1 MRAARPRALFNPL
14 QVKLALYAHPD
25 IVSPDVAAGVSQ
37 KHISTMVRPA
47 FNLAQLTVGERL
59 DLIEE
64 LWASIRAQPELVPL
78 GADERSVIEA
88 RRAEHRADPAS
99 AIPWDQVRAELRS
112 DQKADERQTKA
123 GKRKRGR

>member
-1 MRAARPRALFNPL
+1 
-14 QVKLALYAHPD
+14 
-25 IVSPDVAAGVSQ
+25 
-37 KHISTMVRPA
+37 MVRPA

-64 LWASIRAQPELVPL
+64 LWASIRTHPELVPL
-78 GADERSVIEA
+78 GSDERSVIEA
-88 RRAEHRADPAS
+88 RRAEHRKDPSS

-112 DQKADERQTKA
+112 DQQADERPKRA